1 VEEIPEETQ
10 EEETLVEEILEATQE
25 EETLAEATLEATQ
38 EEEGAETHRQQED
51 NPQDSKPPLPS
62 MENDSWVPLPSI
74 SKATAPE
81 QKNSSTKLRTT
92 SSSTTNISPSNR
104 PLPE

>member
-1 VEEIPEETQ
+1 VEEIPEEAQ
-10 EEETLVEEILEATQE
+10 EEETLVEETLETQV
-25 EETLAEATLEATQ
+25 EATLEATQ

-51 NPQDSKPPLPS
+51 NLQDSKPPLPS
-62 MENDSWVPLPSI
+62 MENDSWVPLQFI
-74 SKATAPE
+74 SKATAPG
-81 QKNSSTKLRTT
+81 QKNSSTKSRTT